1 MTLFTETKFRQ
12 TLQTA
17 FLKWFAAEEISF
29 EQETAA
35 PNCAANQASASTNS
49 PNPQIFGLLDIG
61 TVMGRIIIGGGTP
74 AAAVANGGNT
84 GNGTVGTVTAQ
95 TGEQVGTYTVSFT
108 AATAFNVYD
117 PKGALV
123 GSGATGTAFANQLGF
138 TITAGGTA
146 FVAGDSFT
154 VAVPPGSYAANAGN
168 TGNGTCG
175 AVTAKAGCQV
185 GTYSGEFFAATK
197 FNVFD
202 PSGKFVA
209 EGATGTA
216 FANQIGFTITAGGT
230 AFAVGDSFTIAVQPG
245 SSNVTPLNPS
255 AVDGSAVA
263 MGIVVRPQTVPA
275 AATAAVVLAERL
287 VVGLLDYLIWPA
299 GITSTQQAA
308 ALAQLAANYV
318 ICRPS

>member
-35 PNCAANQASASTNS
+35 PNCAANQGSASTSS
-49 PNPQIFGLLDIG
+49 PNPQIGGLLDIG

-84 GNGTVGTVTAQ
+84 GNGT
-95 TGEQVGTYTVSFT
+95 
-108 AATAFNVYD
+108 
-117 PKGALV
+117 
-123 GSGATGTAFANQLGF
+123 
-138 TITAGGTA
+138 
-146 FVAGDSFT
+146 
-154 VAVPPGSYAANAGN
+154 
-168 TGNGTCG
+168 CG
-175 AVTAKAGCQV
+175 AVTAKAGCQA
-185 GTYSGEFFAATK
+185 GTYTGEFYAATK
-197 FNVFD
+197 FSLYN
-202 PSGKFVA
+202 PSGGFVG
-209 EGATGTA
+209 EGTTGTA
-216 FANQIGFTITAGGT
+216 FSNQIGFTITAGGT
-230 AFAVGDSFTIAVQPG
+230 AFVLGDGFSIAVQAG
-245 SSNVTPLNPS
+245 SGNVTPLNPS

-263 MGIVVRPQTVPA
+263 VGIVVRPQTVPA

-299 GITSTQQAA
+299 GITSPQQAA

>member
-146 FVAGDSFT
+146 F
-154 VAVPPGSYAANAGN
+154 
-168 TGNGTCG
+168 
-175 AVTAKAGCQV
+175 
-185 GTYSGEFFAATK
+185 
-197 FNVFD
+197 
-202 PSGKFVA
+202 
-209 EGATGTA
+209 
-216 FANQIGFTITAGGT
+216 
-230 AFAVGDSFTIAVQPG
+230 AVGDSFTIAVQPG